1 METNNTNDSTNIRE
15 AYEKTFAT
23 SVDPLGSVLSDTAST
38 TENIGTNFADSINDV
53 KVSAIGR
60 ESAGSVDLVTG
71 ISDSISENA
80 LKGDDMTGKI
90 QQDYIP
96 TSDNASNQN
105 GSESAQSQ
113 YTAGFNTPSGMA
125 DRPTNYNYA
134 APVKQVRPSVYERVF
149 VKSLILA
156 VAAVVLLYR
165 NRAAVT
171 FPVFTM
177 VMLGIL
183 AWDAKSMGKSLI
195 KESNGRIGIKL
206 FYCISLVLLSVSK
219 CITSSPDIQWAD
231 GVGIFLIFICLLLK
245 QYCDQEATEITG
257 QMLKMLIML
266 FTPLMNIARPFTERY
281 AYRKAHAGQETKGK
295 KTVRS
300 VVIGLVIAVPLL
312 AVILALLSSADLIFG
327 DIVSDIFN
335 SIKLPKFSVDYI
347 GVPFKIFIGFLAF
360 YGWIGSLPDEKFYE
374 SKEGRKFDAVVA
386 ITFNSLIALVYIFF
400 SGIQFIY
407 LVGKMELPGGY
418 TYAEY
423 AHEGFY
429 QLLAVTILNL
439 ILVSFCKKFFKD
451 NAVLKV
457 VLVLISLC
465 TYVMIASSA
474 LRMYLY
480 VSVYGL
486 SHLRVYVFW
495 LLAVLAVWTTLLI
508 VGIYKKIPFFRL
520 ITVFVT
526 VWYLAFVFSLPDR
539 WIAAYDLS
547 LKNPPKDLAFEV
559 YPDAAPVLKAD
570 GRYWSQYC
578 QIMDSDYEKYTEKS
592 TIKFIR
598 EYNFGEDQAMRLIGN
613 SNPENVM
620 EEE

>member
-1 METNNTNDSTNIRE
+1 METNNTNEN
-15 AYEKTFAT
+15 T
-23 SVDPLGSVLSDTAST
+23 SYS
-38 TENIGTNFADSINDV
+38 
-53 KVSAIGR
+53 
-60 ESAGSVDLVTG
+60 
-71 ISDSISENA
+71 
-80 LKGDDMTGKI
+80 
-90 QQDYIP
+90 
-96 TSDNASNQN
+96 
-105 GSESAQSQ
+105 
-113 YTAGFNTPSGMA
+113 
-125 DRPTNYNYA
+125 YA
-134 APVKQVRPSVYERVF
+134 PPVKPVRPSVYERVF
-149 VKSLILA
+149 VKSLIFA

-165 NRAAVT
+165 NRAAIT
-171 FPVFTM
+171 FPIFTG
-177 VMLGIL
+177 VLLGLL

-195 KESNGRIGIKL
+195 KEANGRVGIKL
-206 FYCISLVLLSVSK
+206 FYCISLMLLSISK
-219 CITSSPDIQWAD
+219 CVTSSPDIQWGD

-266 FTPLMNIARPFTERY
+266 FTPWVNIARPFTERY
-281 AYRKAHAGQETKGK
+281 AFRKAHAGQETKGK
-295 KTVRS
+295 KTIRS
-300 VVIGLVIAVPLL
+300 VIIGLVIAIPLL
-312 AVILALLSSADLIFG
+312 VVILALLSSADLVFG
-327 DIVSDIFN
+327 DIVSDILT
-335 SIKLPKFSVDYI
+335 SISLPKFSIDYI
-347 GVPFKIFIGFLAF
+347 GVPFKLFIGFLAF
-360 YGWIGSLPDEKFYE
+360 YGWIGSLPEEKFYE
-374 SKEGRKFDAVVA
+374 SKGGRKFDAVVA

-495 LLAVLAVWTTLLI
+495 LLVVLAVWTTLLI
-508 VGIYKKIPFFRL
+508 VGIFKELPFFRL

-526 VWYLAFVFSLPDR
+526 VWYLIFVFSVPDR

-547 LKNPPKDLAFEV
+547 LETPPTDLAFEV
-559 YPDAAPVLKAD
+559 YPDAAPVLQAD
-570 GRYWSQYC
+570 GRYWEQYC
-578 QIMDSDYEKYTEKS
+578 RIMNSDYEEYADKS
-592 TIKFIR
+592 TLKFIR
-598 EYNFGEDQAMRLIGN
+598 EYNFGEDRAMRLIGRYHLVDV
-613 SNPENVM
+613 EK
-620 EEE
+620 EE